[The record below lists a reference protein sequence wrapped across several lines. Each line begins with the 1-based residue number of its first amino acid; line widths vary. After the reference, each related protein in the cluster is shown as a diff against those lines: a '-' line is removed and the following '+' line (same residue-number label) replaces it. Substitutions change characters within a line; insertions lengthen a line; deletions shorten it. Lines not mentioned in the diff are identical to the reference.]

1 MANLY
6 HQIAAEIISQIE
18 TGGYHLGDKLPGVRA
33 ASGIYKVSAST
44 IVAAYDELL
53 DGGYIEARPRSGF
66 YVRARAQAD
75 FLSPK
80 MSQPAMVPRDVVGQQ
95 LMLPLLKQTQ
105 ISGTVNLG
113 AAVLDVSVLPSAIIE
128 KAIVK
133 AAHLE
138 RLNLCLYQFPPG
150 HLALRQQ
157 IAKRMAQLSCE
168 LSADDIVITNGC
180 QEALLLTLN
189 AVTKRGDAVAIE
201 SPTYYGILQII
212 EHLGLKAIEIPTD
225 PQNGISLDALQ
236 LAFENWP
243 IKACLVIPNFSNPL
257 GASMSDAN
265 KKALTVLC
273 KKAKVRLIEDDI
285 YGDLSFGAQRPSICK
300 RFDDKVIYCSSF
312 SKTMAPGLRVG
323 WVASKQ
329 LAETI
334 TQLKFMSNTG
344 LPGIVQH
351 AVADILA
358 SGKYDRHLR
367 SLRTKLAKGIHEMIV
382 AIERYFPANTRITQ
396 PNGGFV
402 LWAELPPELM
412 KNVDTF
418 TLALTAIEHKI
429 AITPGKLFSVNQKY
443 TNCLRLSS
451 GGVWTPE
458 KEKALKRVGEL
469 IKQACKM

>member
-1 MANLY
+1 MTNLY
-6 HQIAAEIISQIE
+6 HQIATEIISQIE
-18 TGGYHLGDKLPGVRA
+18 TGGYHVGDKLPGVRA
-33 ASGIYKVSAST
+33 ASGIYEVSAST

-80 MSQPAMVPRDVVGQQ
+80 MSQPTMVPRDVVGQQ

-105 ISGTVNLG
+105 NPGTVNLG
-113 AAVLDVSVLPSAIIE
+113 AAVLDISVLPSSIVE
-128 KAIVK
+128 KALVK

-138 RLNLCLYQFPPG
+138 RSNICLYQFPPG
-150 HLALRQQ
+150 NLALRQQ
-157 IAKRMAQLSCE
+157 IAKRMAQLGCE

-189 AVTKRGDAVAIE
+189 AVTQRGDAVAVE

-257 GASMSDAN
+257 GAIMSDEN

-312 SKTMAPGLRVG
+312 SKTLAPGLRVG

-329 LAETI
+329 LAETV
-334 TQLKFMSNTG
+334 TQLKFMSNTA

-351 AVADILA
+351 ALADILA

-367 SLRTKLAKGIHEMIV
+367 SLRTKLAKSIHEMII

-396 PNGGFV
+396 PKGSFV

-412 KNVDTF
+412 KNKDTF
-418 TLALTAIEHKI
+418 TLALNALEQKI

-451 GGVWTPE
+451 GGMWTPE
-458 KEKALKRVGEL
+458 KEKALKRLGEL
-469 IKQACKM
+469 IKLL